1 MGCVSRIIHDGGG
14 GHAAAPL
21 PRRSHAGT
29 MQRRAATVP
38 PPCRR
43 RAAAVPPP
51 CRRRAAAA
59 PLYAVNAKK
68 VNHLNLMCINFMRK
82 LPSGKVYLLGQYAL
96 IACSCCLRY

>member
-29 MQRRAATVP
+29 MQCRAATVP

-43 RAAAVPPP
+43 RAAAVTVFDH
-51 CRRRAAAA
+51 
-59 PLYAVNAKK
+59 LAKVPGIMWLK
-68 VNHLNLMCINFMRK
+68 TCVELQ
-82 LPSGKVYLLGQYAL
+82 LLV
-96 IACSCCLRY
+96 